1 MTEAA
6 VAHKILVCDDSMYM
20 RQKIKQALQ
29 DAGYEIVGEAE
40 TGAEAITKYQ
50 ELTPDLV
57 TMDVVMPVMSGVDAV
72 QKIMQGDDQA
82 RIVMCSALAQKK
94 LVTDALQAGARD
106 FVVKPFEDFQLL
118 AAVDRALQ

>member
-1 MTEAA
+1 
-6 VAHKILVCDDSMYM
+6 
-20 RQKIKQALQ
+20 
-29 DAGYEIVGEAE
+29 
-40 TGAEAITKYQ
+40 
-50 ELTPDLV
+50 
-57 TMDVVMPVMSGVDAV
+57 MDVVMPGMSGVDAV
-72 QKIMQGDDQA
+72 RKIMQGDDQA